1 MDMVMDA
8 WTDPGLI
15 IGIHQPDENREIM
28 PIASTMHENAMSAQQ
43 VLRQRSGSAVDSLA
57 SLSVKPASL

>member
-15 IGIHQPDENREIM
+15 TGIHQPDENREIM
-28 PIASTMHENAMSAQQ
+28 PIANAMHENAMSAQQ
-43 VLRQRSGSAVDSLA
+43 VCCTRSLDLQ
-57 SLSVKPASL
+57 